1 MLELGKG
8 SREECGR
15 GMVCHDEG
23 LASSQGKQRFSSESV
38 RSREAWTTED
48 GPSRL
53 SGIARGCDP
62 SFKRSCP

>member
-38 RSREAWTTED
+38 RSRESLDHGGRTLATLRNRP
-48 GPSRL
+48 GL
-53 SGIARGCDP
+53 
-62 SFKRSCP
+62 